1 MVSGYLEINIDL
13 SMFKEDN
20 TTMNTAELMDIFW
33 RIMDQMPEQHG
44 RVPDNDS
51 EAKAYWKIKP
61 YLNTENF

>member
-33 RIMDQMPEQHG
+33 RIMDQMPEQQG
-44 RVPDNDS
+44 RVPDNDD

-61 YLNTENF
+61 YLNRENF

>member
-20 TTMNTAELMDIFW
+20 TTVNTAELMDIFW
-33 RIMDQMPEQHG
+33 RIMDQMPAQHG
-44 RVPDNDS
+44 RVPDDDS

-61 YLNTENF
+61 YLNRENF